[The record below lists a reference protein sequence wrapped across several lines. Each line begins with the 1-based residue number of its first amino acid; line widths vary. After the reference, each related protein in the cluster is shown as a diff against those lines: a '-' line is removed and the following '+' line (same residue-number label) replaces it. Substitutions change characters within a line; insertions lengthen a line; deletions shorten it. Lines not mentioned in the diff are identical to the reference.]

1 MAYWLVKSEP
11 NAWSWDDHVNAGVA
25 EWDGV
30 RNHQANNNMKEM
42 ITGDKA
48 FFYHSIDEK
57 QIVGVLEVV
66 KEHYPDHTDVTGRFG
81 MVDFRALFPVKKPVS
96 LANIKAD
103 KRLSDFLLV
112 RQSRLSVLPVKDK
125 HWKIICQNVF
135 RGCQR

>member
-11 NAWSWDDHVNAGVA
+11 NAWSWDDHVKAGVA

-42 ITGDKA
+42 TTGDKA
-48 FFYHSIDEK
+48 FFYHSVDEK

-66 KEHYPDHTDVTGRFG
+66 KEHYPDHTDVTGKFG

-103 KRLSDFLLV
+103 QRLADFQLV
-112 RQSRLSVLPVKDK
+112 RQSRLSVLPVADK
-125 HWKIICQNVF
+125 HWKLIC
-135 RGCQR
+135 RMAEIEP

>member
-1 MAYWLVKSEP
+1 
-11 NAWSWDDHVNAGVA
+11 
-25 EWDGV
+25 
-30 RNHQANNNMKEM
+30 MKEM
-42 ITGDKA
+42 TTGDKA

-66 KEHYPDHTDVTGRFG
+66 KKHYPDHTDVTGKFG

-125 HWKIICQNVF
+125 HWKIICKMADMEP
-135 RGCQR
+135 

>member
-11 NAWSWDDHVNAGVA
+11 SAWSWEDHVKVGIA

-42 ITGDKA
+42 TTGDKA

-66 KEHYPDHTDVTGRFG
+66 KEHYPDHTDVTGKFG

-125 HWKIICQNVF
+125 HWKIICKMADIEP
-135 RGCQR
+135 